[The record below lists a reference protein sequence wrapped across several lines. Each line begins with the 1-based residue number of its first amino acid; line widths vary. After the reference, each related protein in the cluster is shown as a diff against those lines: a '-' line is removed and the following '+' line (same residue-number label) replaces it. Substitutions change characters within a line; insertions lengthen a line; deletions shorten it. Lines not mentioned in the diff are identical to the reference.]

1 MNQLGFIFWVK
12 YDVTLTLTLS
22 NCFEK
27 STTHNLCG
35 AKKCGVKTL
44 PVGTKKIVGR
54 KKNLWGQTSSV
65 YFISKSSLLEDR
77 HMNAMWGQIGMEPK
91 MWGQNSVG
99 SKNVG

>member
-1 MNQLGFIFWVK
+1 MNQLGFIFWVQ

-44 PVGTKKIVGR
+44 PVGAKKIVGR
-54 KKNLWGQTSSV
+54 KKTCGVKPVVSTS
-65 YFISKSSLLEDR
+65 
-77 HMNAMWGQIGMEPK
+77 
-91 MWGQNSVG
+91 
-99 SKNVG
+99 